1 MALANTKKNDSKTDL
16 MGKNNGQAGE
26 DASGPGSA
34 EWLAERPGIQNAI
47 EKGHAPLVD
56 LPQGHGIGTL
66 MGTDV
71 PGPTAEDIAQN
82 PELAAMAEKLSTIDA
97 DGDHLFD
104 AMIIGLY
111 NVLNDSLDG
120 ALDPNATAQFDPATF
135 DPANI
140 KSVVLHKTDGTDF
153 DLAWFSPKEA
163 PALILFADDNA
174 YADMAD
180 VNANND
186 DTAGADRIVVTLV
199 GGEKGVFELID
210 PAFLELPTV

>member
-56 LPQGHGIGTL
+56 LPEGHGIGVL
-66 MGTDV
+66 LGNDV
-71 PGPTAEDIAQN
+71 DAAPKAEDIEQN
-82 PELAAMAEKLSTIDA
+82 PELAALAEKMSTIDA

-104 AMIIGLY
+104 AMVVGLY
-111 NVLNDSLDG
+111 NILNEQLNG

-140 KSVVLHKTDGTDF
+140 KSVVLHKSDGTDL
-153 DLAWFSPKEA
+153 DLAWSGAKEL
-163 PALILFADDNA
+163 PYLILFADDNA

-210 PAFLELPTV
+210 PTFLGL